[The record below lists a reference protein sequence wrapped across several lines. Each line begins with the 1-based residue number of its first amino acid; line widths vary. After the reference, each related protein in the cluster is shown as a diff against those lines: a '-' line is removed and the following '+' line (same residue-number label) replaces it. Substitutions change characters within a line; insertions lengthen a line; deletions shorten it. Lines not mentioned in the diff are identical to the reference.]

1 MFEAPET
8 GLDVPIIICMTGEDF
23 FDAIDNA
30 RDDLLLADR
39 LADEG
44 LSILNE
50 PVKKTA

>member
-1 MFEAPET
+1 MFADPET
-8 GLDVPIIICMTGEDF
+8 GLSVPILMSITGEDF

>member
-1 MFEAPET
+1 MFADPET
-8 GLDVPIIICMTGEDF
+8 GLNVPILISITGEDF

-39 LADEG
+39 LSAKG
-44 LSILNE
+44 LSIMDE